1 MLEAITLGLIQGIT
15 EWLPVSSEGVI
26 AGIGHIF
33 FDKEPIEAIFF
44 ALWLH
49 MGTALA
55 AIITFNS
62 IIKNYLKEL
71 VDSPGDLSPTLRFLI
86 CSCLISGI
94 IGGSIILILSN
105 FSNNTVTGI
114 MQYFMTILGVFMTI
128 SGIILM
134 LRKKRFVPRIL
145 GAEPWLDSVIAGSA
159 QGLAVIPG
167 LSRSGLTISALL
179 VRKFDTKE
187 ALTLS
192 FLMSIPASI
201 GAGLIALAN
210 DSVALTTESV
220 VALTVSFI
228 TGLLVIKGILRIADQ
243 ISFGPF
249 IIVIGLILFAGSFI

>member
-1 MLEAITLGLIQGIT
+1 
-15 EWLPVSSEGVI
+15 
-26 AGIGHIF
+26 
-33 FDKEPIEAIFF
+33 
-44 ALWLH
+44 
-49 MGTALA
+49 
-55 AIITFNS
+55 
-62 IIKNYLKEL
+62 
-71 VDSPGDLSPTLRFLI
+71 
-86 CSCLISGI
+86 
-94 IGGSIILILSN
+94 
-105 FSNNTVTGI
+105 
-114 MQYFMTILGVFMTI
+114 MTI
-128 SGIILM
+128 SGIVLM

>member
-1 MLEAITLGLIQGIT
+1 MTL
-15 EWLPVSSEGVI
+15 
-26 AGIGHIF
+26 
-33 FDKEPIEAIFF
+33 
-44 ALWLH
+44 
-49 MGTALA
+49 
-55 AIITFNS
+55 
-62 IIKNYLKEL
+62 
-71 VDSPGDLSPTLRFLI
+71 
-86 CSCLISGI
+86 SGI
-94 IGGSIILILSN
+94 
-105 FSNNTVTGI
+105 V
-114 MQYFMTILGVFMTI
+114 
-128 SGIILM
+128 LM
-134 LRKKRFVPRIL
+134 LSKKRFVPRIL
-145 GAEPWLDSVIAGSA
+145 SAEPWLDSVIAGSA

-201 GAGLIALAN
+201 GADLIALVN

-243 ISFGPF
+243 INFGPF

>member
-1 MLEAITLGLIQGIT
+1 
-15 EWLPVSSEGVI
+15 
-26 AGIGHIF
+26 
-33 FDKEPIEAIFF
+33 
-44 ALWLH
+44 
-49 MGTALA
+49 
-55 AIITFNS
+55 
-62 IIKNYLKEL
+62 
-71 VDSPGDLSPTLRFLI
+71 
-86 CSCLISGI
+86 
-94 IGGSIILILSN
+94 
-105 FSNNTVTGI
+105 
-114 MQYFMTILGVFMTI
+114 MTI

-134 LRKKRFVPRIL
+134 LRKKRFVHRIL

>member
-1 MLEAITLGLIQGIT
+1 
-15 EWLPVSSEGVI
+15 
-26 AGIGHIF
+26 
-33 FDKEPIEAIFF
+33 
-44 ALWLH
+44 
-49 MGTALA
+49 
-55 AIITFNS
+55 
-62 IIKNYLKEL
+62 
-71 VDSPGDLSPTLRFLI
+71 
-86 CSCLISGI
+86 
-94 IGGSIILILSN
+94 
-105 FSNNTVTGI
+105 
-114 MQYFMTILGVFMTI
+114 
-128 SGIILM
+128 
-134 LRKKRFVPRIL
+134 
-145 GAEPWLDSVIAGSA
+145 
-159 QGLAVIPG
+159 VIPG